1 VVNLPGGQHVLIDAK
16 VPLAA
21 FEAYLGAVTEDDR
34 AAQLSRHL
42 VSVRSHIRALNT
54 GESRAASAGALDY
67 VVMFVPV
74 EGALAIAL
82 QHDPNLTGY
91 AAEQHVAIAT
101 PTTLMMALRTAANV
115 WQVEH
120 RNRNAEAIAERAG
133 RIYDKFVEFLEDMD
147 HVGHRLEQARTSYDR
162 ARDKLSSG
170 KGNLVRQV
178 KRLGKLAPERAK
190 RLPRDGSGLTASG
203 SGHTGLTRSQ

>member
-1 VVNLPGGQHVLIDAK
+1 MALATSEPLSGCGNPPGGQHILIDAQ
-16 VPLAA
+16 VPLAPR
-21 FEAYLGAVTEDDR
+21 GVSGGGVR
-34 AAQLSRHL
+34 RPQLSRHL
-42 VSVRSHIRALNT
+42 VSLRRHIRALNT
-54 GESRAASAGALDY
+54 GEGRPAAAGALDY

-82 QHDPNLTGY
+82 QHDASLTGY

-101 PTTLMMALRTAANV
+101 PATLMMALHTAANV

-133 RIYDKFVEFLEDMD
+133 SIYDKFVEFIEDMD

-162 ARDKLSSG
+162 A
-170 KGNLVRQV
+170 
-178 KRLGKLAPERAK
+178 E
-190 RLPRDGSGLTASG
+190 
-203 SGHTGLTRSQ
+203 